1 MVNTNY
7 YVCDKRKI
15 QYELNQ
21 MIQCSL
27 PEFTSDY
34 FDHLISTKTPKT
46 CREYMYIIRLF
57 FEFLMY
63 GNLEFHIATTN
74 DFQITHLS
82 HINSDHIKNF
92 LEYIR
97 NDSTPCNSDPFV
109 TLSNRSKSTRLACL
123 RSFFNYF
130 FYNGALKSNP
140 AYEFDMPKTEPAVA
154 TYLNDYEIIQLLT
167 GIDNY
172 TKSENISTLSSHYPI
187 VLLLLYQ
194 GLTVSECCDLNIQ
207 DIDFFNNKMTI
218 RRKNKI
224 KILEINSHV
233 LIELNEYLNLDS
245 RNS

>member
-82 HINSDHIKNF
+82 HINSDHIKIFWNTF
-92 LEYIR
+92 
-97 NDSTPCNSDPFV
+97 
-109 TLSNRSKSTRLACL
+109 A
-123 RSFFNYF
+123 
-130 FYNGALKSNP
+130 
-140 AYEFDMPKTEPAVA
+140 
-154 TYLNDYEIIQLLT
+154 
-167 GIDNY
+167 
-172 TKSENISTLSSHYPI
+172 
-187 VLLLLYQ
+187 
-194 GLTVSECCDLNIQ
+194 
-207 DIDFFNNKMTI
+207 TI
-218 RRKNKI
+218 RRLVI
-224 KILEINSHV
+224 QIHL
-233 LIELNEYLNLDS
+233 
-245 RNS
+245 